1 MTLTAMLDLTLT
13 PESLA
18 DAPEVLRET
27 LQDTRAFAGCLGVE
41 VLRSTQEPTRIL
53 VLERW
58 ESAEADAAYRA
69 WRATPQGASRL
80 KTLLAG
86 PPGLTMFTTE
96 SDI

>member
-1 MTLTAMLDLTLT
+1 MTLTALLELTLT
-13 PESLA
+13 PQSLA

-27 LQDTRAFAGCLGVE
+27 LQDTRAFPGCLGVE
-41 VLRSTQEPTRIL
+41 VLRSTQEPTRIMI
-53 VLERW
+53 VERW

-86 PPGLTMFTTE
+86 PPSLTTFTTE
-96 SDI
+96 SNI

>member
-1 MTLTAMLDLTLT
+1 MTLTALLELTLT
-13 PESLA
+13 PQSLA

-27 LQDTRAFAGCLGVE
+27 LQDTRAFPGCLGVE
-41 VLRSTQEPTRIL
+41 VLRSRQEPTR
-53 VLERW
+53 VLLIERW
-58 ESAEADAAYRA
+58 ESAEADAAYRV

-86 PPGLTMFTTE
+86 PPSLTTFTTE